1 MSHNSNEDGHN
12 LNGSG
17 NDASK
22 QLIKRQDGILQTHK
36 EQPETHHGED
46 DIDLKALWSVVL
58 KRKWTIITFF
68 LIVVM
73 TAVIVSLMMTPIYS
87 SVVVLQIDRQES
99 RVVDYEDVKPID
111 SPADGKEFYATQYEL
126 LKSRSLATRIITIL
140 DLWSEPTFVLVK
152 KPGFLD
158 GLISSDMEVNKP
170 SDKLDRREKVI
181 DAFLQGLKISPVRN
195 SRLVKV
201 AFESPNPIL
210 AEKIANAIATEY
222 ISINLERRMDA
233 SSYAKTFLTEQ
244 LTQTRARLEESEKE
258 LVAYARSLGVV
269 EDDNPDAVS
278 ADNQVLVEYTK
289 ALAQAEQERIKAES
303 IYKQMQ
309 GAGAA
314 SFGVVLDSKV
324 IQDLKSKGAALDA
337 EYQDALQIYKPDFP
351 LMLQKKS
358 RIDEI
363 QKKIDDEVR
372 SIKIS
377 VQMRYE
383 AAKAEESAL
392 RVKRDEAKE
401 EILSVQDRGTRYS
414 VLKREVD
421 TNRQLYEGLLQR
433 MKEVSVA
440 GGVGLNNI
448 SVVDR
453 AKVASSP
460 IKPKKS
466 LIVLIAAVLGLMGG
480 VLLVFLI
487 EMLDDSIK
495 GVAEFEK
502 ISGLPVLGIIPD
514 IKRKRAVDD
523 PSYIHAEN
531 LNSRSAI
538 SEAFRS
544 LRTALQFTT
553 PEGAP
558 KVVLFTSARPG
569 EGKTTTSLSVA
580 IQFAQAGRK
589 VLIVDLD
596 LRKPSLHKILGVA
609 NDWGV
614 TNYLAGDAKPAEI
627 TRSSSVG
634 NLFIVPSGPL
644 PPNPAELIS
653 SGKMFSFLSLA
664 VEKFDIVIIDGPPVL
679 GLADAPL
686 LGNLA
691 DATVLIV
698 EADITR
704 VEHMRD
710 ALKRLRSA
718 HSKVI
723 GGVLTKVKTR
733 HGSYGYE
740 AYYQYGK

>member
-1 MSHNSNEDGHN
+1 MSQNLNEFDDGF
-12 LNGSG
+12 NGSG
-17 NDASK
+17 KSTSK
-22 QLIKRQDGILQTHK
+22 QLIKRQEGILQTHK
-36 EQPETHHGED
+36 EQPEEHHGNS
-46 DIDLKALWSVVL
+46 DIDLKAIWEVIL
-58 KRKWTIITFF
+58 KRKWTVITFF
-68 LIVVM
+68 LIVTT
-73 TAVIVSLMMTPIYS
+73 TALIISLMMTPIYS

-99 RVVDYEDVKPID
+99 KVVDYEDVKPID
-111 SPADGKEFYATQYEL
+111 SPADGKEFYSTQYEL
-126 LKSRSLATRIITIL
+126 LKSRSLATRIITKL
-140 DLWSEPTFVLVK
+140 DLWNDPTFVSEK
-152 KPGFLD
+152 KPGVLD
-158 GLISSDMEVNKP
+158 GMTSSDTNVNKTT
-170 SDKLDRREKVI
+170 DKPDTREIVI
-181 DAFLQGLKISPVRN
+181 NAFLGGLKITPVRS

-201 AFESPNPIL
+201 SFESSNPIL
-210 AEKIANAIATEY
+210 AEKIANAMASEY
-222 ISINLERRMDA
+222 ISLNLERRMDA

-269 EDDNPDAVS
+269 KDDNPDAVN

-324 IQDLKSKGAALDA
+324 IQGLKSKRAELDA

-358 RIDEI
+358 QIDEI

-383 AAKAEESAL
+383 AAKAEEIAL
-392 RVKRDEAKE
+392 RAKRDEAKE

-440 GGVGLNNI
+440 GGIGLNNI

-480 VLLVFLI
+480 VLLVLLI

-495 GVAEFEK
+495 GVAELEK

-514 IKRKRAVDD
+514 INSKKGLDD
-523 PSYIHAEN
+523 PSIIHAEN
-531 LNSRSAI
+531 LNPRSAI

-544 LRTALQFTT
+544 LRTSLQFTT

-569 EGKTTTSLSVA
+569 EGKSTTSLSVA
-580 IQFAQAGRK
+580 IQFAQAGKR

-596 LRKPSLHKILGVA
+596 LRKASLHKILGVA
-609 NDWGV
+609 NDWGI

-627 TRSSSVG
+627 TRSASVE

-704 VEHMRD
+704 VEQVRD